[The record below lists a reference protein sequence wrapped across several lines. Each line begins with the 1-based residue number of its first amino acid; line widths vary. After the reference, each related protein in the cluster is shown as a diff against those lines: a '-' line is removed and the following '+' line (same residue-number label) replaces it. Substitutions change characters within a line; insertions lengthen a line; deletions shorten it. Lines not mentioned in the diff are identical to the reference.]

1 MAFEYHT
8 HQDLFGIIN
17 GINERFYKPASEN
30 IVYLEEL
37 CNENAIAYII
47 SLRDAYSHLVK
58 IFEFDDILAHD
69 NRLRI
74 ERQLE
79 RYSAHLERLLF
90 DTYQKIIS
98 IKSSELWK
106 ILSDKDK
113 AAVKSQV
120 ALEVKKQRVV
130 DDGTTI
136 AKKIEGYIN
145 IIDFIEN
152 TYKKFNQHTSP

>member
-8 HQDLFGIIN
+8 HQGLFEIVN

-30 IVYLEEL
+30 IIYLEEIS
-37 CNENAIAYII
+37 NENAIAYMVA
-47 SLRDAYSHLVK
+47 LRDAYSHLVK
-58 IFEFDDILAHD
+58 IFEFHDSLAHD

-79 RYSAHLERLLF
+79 RYSGHLERLLF

-106 ILSDKDK
+106 ILPDKEK
-113 AAVKSQV
+113 PTIKSQV
-120 ALEVKKQRVV
+120 ALEVKNQRVV
-130 DDGTTI
+130 DDGNTV
-136 AKKIEGYIN
+136 AQKIEGYKN
-145 IIDFIEN
+145 IIAFIEN
-152 TYKKFNQHTSP
+152 AYRKFIN

>member
-8 HQDLFGIIN
+8 HQDLFGIISV
-17 GINERFYKPASEN
+17 INKRFYKPASEN
-30 IVYLEEL
+30 IIYLEEL
-37 CNENAIAYII
+37 CNENAIAYVI

-58 IFEFDDILAHD
+58 IFELDDILAHD
-69 NRLRI
+69 NKCRI

-106 ILSDKDK
+106 ILSDKDR
-113 AAVKSQV
+113 ATVKSQV

-136 AKKIEGYIN
+136 DQKIEGYKI
-145 IIDFIEN
+145 IIDLIEN
-152 TYKKFNQHTSP
+152 AYKKFKG

>member
-8 HQDLFGIIN
+8 HQDLFRVIN

-30 IVYLEEL
+30 IIYLEEL
-37 CNENAIAYII
+37 SNENAIAYII

-58 IFEFDDILAHD
+58 IYELDDILAHD
-69 NRLRI
+69 SRLKI

-106 ILSDKDK
+106 IIPDNEKT
-113 AAVKSQV
+113 AVKSQV

-136 AKKIEGYIN
+136 VQKIEGYKN

-152 TYKKFNQHTSP
+152 AYKKFNR